1 MGPRSTA
8 NCGLRGWLPSH
19 IVYLVGKKHVPG
31 PLCLL
36 CLLYIHSIYIYIL
49 HIVVIVHIVYI
60 VVHVY
65 TADMVDDVCL
75 GACAPA
81 DHAAE
86 LSYWP
91 VTRVHAGMV
100 VCWCGSV
107 GKVTVAWVAR

>member
-1 MGPRSTA
+1 M
-8 NCGLRGWLPSH
+8 
-19 IVYLVGKKHVPG
+19 
-31 PLCLL
+31 
-36 CLLYIHSIYIYIL
+36 L

-60 VVHVY
+60 VVYVY
-65 TADMVDDVCL
+65 TADMVDDVVA

-81 DHAAE
+81 DHAYIPP
-86 LSYWP
+86 YWP